1 MDSPAERIGTVLL
14 VAAVGALASTALTY
28 AYVQKSLTSA
38 YNEAL
43 AASPELNTKLAGTTV
58 EFTAQ
63 EATVTL
69 ADDAH
74 RGIVQ
79 PVLDTLPIT
88 ATHFKTAP

>member
-1 MDSPAERIGTVLL
+1 MDSPAEKIGTVVL
-14 VAAVGALASTALTY
+14 VAAVGALATTALTY
-28 AYVQKSLTSA
+28 ADIQKSLSA
-38 YNEAL
+38 SYAEAV
-43 AASPELNTKLAGTTV
+43 AASPELQTKLAGTTV